1 MTLGHCL
8 YNGREFGHVKSDFHS
23 KNENELLIMYQK
35 KAGEIASWDLNVEVL
50 L

>member
-23 KNENELLIMYQK
+23 KNENELSLGDK
-35 KAGEIASWDLNVEVL
+35 KGDKRKMI
-50 L
+50 